1 MEYLA
6 GVSFGLRLC
15 THLAFPY
22 AFFFLYKFV
31 SSVFILFY
39 IIPPYA
45 IVSVGVGNV
54 ASRDLLHTSNGL
66 GISGMTGTLSIW
78 SLANNVHLHNYLHI
92 STVYMHTE
100 QDILQVNSY
109 HINHRCCTA
118 LTRVQTAFSPR
129 FLLSG
134 MLT

>member
-22 AFFFLYKFV
+22 AFFFVYKFV

-54 ASRDLLHTSNGL
+54 ASRDLLHTSNGS

-78 SLANNVHLHNYLHI
+78 SLANNVHLHNYYLHI
-92 STVYMHTE
+92 YYCLYAYRTGYFAS
-100 QDILQVNSY
+100 
-109 HINHRCCTA
+109 
-118 LTRVQTAFSPR
+118 
-129 FLLSG
+129 
-134 MLT
+134 